1 MQARCKGGPGTGVE
15 RMMPLSPRPHL
26 APPTT
31 PKATGWHQLWASVE
45 ATPHS
50 AVFHPTQV
58 TKARASFGPW
68 LGNLP
73 WKIFQIG
80 PQTVLH

>member
-1 MQARCKGGPGTGVE
+1 MQAGCKGGPGTGVK
-15 RMMPLSPRPHL
+15 RMKPSSPGPHF

-31 PKATGWHQLWASVE
+31 PKAAGWLPPWASVE

-50 AVFHPTQV
+50 AVPHPTQV
-58 TKARASFGPW
+58 TNARASFGPW

-73 WKIFQIG
+73 REIFQTG
-80 PQTVLH
+80 PQTVLP